1 MTDLNQIYAE
11 IELFFAEKGFSPRTE
26 DQYRRIL
33 KSFISKVN
41 IESCNPTEALN
52 FLRNTGWGNSRQ
64 YMACVIIRQYV
75 RWKFGDHPLLRLRI
89 KRERTKPG
97 RTLTKEMVCRLLDS
111 FDKKSVKGCR
121 DYAIACL
128 ALDTGLRVNELATIT
143 IDELNLTERE
153 VLVKVKG
160 GRWETAY
167 FSTHT
172 ACALNRWLDLRNPKD
187 KRLFQVTR
195 DGLRVIVRRWGE
207 KIGIKLSPHDFRRTF
222 AVMAI
227 KAGAPTRL
235 VQVAGRWSDI
245 RMVEHYTRTID
256 AVDLGP
262 YFPTVNLNR

>member
-1 MTDLNQIYAE
+1 MSNFAKIHDE
-11 IELFFAEKGFSPRTE
+11 MDLFFAEKGFSPKTE
-26 DQYRRIL
+26 EQYRRIL
-33 KSFISKVN
+33 RFFCSKVD
-41 IESCNPTEALN
+41 IESCTPNDFLN
-52 FLRNTGWGNSRQ
+52 FLRSSGWGNSRQ
-64 YMACVIIRQYV
+64 YMACVIIRQYA
-75 RWKFGDHPLLRLRI
+75 RWKFGDHPLMRVRI
-89 KRERTKPG
+89 KREKTKPG
-97 RTLTKEMVCRLLDS
+97 RTLSKETVRRILDS
-111 FDKKSVKGCR
+111 FDRSSVKGCR

-143 IDELNLTERE
+143 IEDLKIEERE

-167 FSTHT
+167 FSAHT
-172 ACALNRWLDLRNPKD
+172 AHALDVWIDLRNPKD

-245 RMVEHYTRTID
+245 RMVEYYTRTIE
-256 AVDLGP
+256 AIDLGP
-262 YFPTVNLNR
+262 YFPTVNLYL